1 MLSVA
6 IKTFIIA
13 TLLIFILHFLIK
25 NTLQDRK
32 LLQAVA
38 VQEHEEHDECSH
50 SPPPP
55 PATQAQAPPSS
66 EDLDDYFASIKAAPP
81 PAPIQAP
88 TPSPQRSAVASPLG
102 FDGMYGSSFSLL

>member
-6 IKTFIIA
+6 IKTSIIA
-13 TLLIFILHFLIK
+13 LLLIFILHFLIK
-25 NTLQDRK
+25 NALQDGARRRAEQK
-32 LLQAVA
+32 QPSDA
-38 VQEHEEHDECSH
+38 EE
-50 SPPPP
+50 PPCEEAAPGPQPP
-55 PATQAQAPPSS
+55 KD

-88 TPSPQRSAVASPLG
+88 APSPQRSAVAAPLG

>member
-6 IKTFIIA
+6 IKTSIIA
-13 TLLIFILHFLIK
+13 LLLIFILHFLIK
-25 NTLQDRK
+25 NALQDGARRRAEQK
-32 LLQAVA
+32 MPDAEEPVEPTC
-38 VQEHEEHDECSH
+38 QEA
-50 SPPPP
+50 PPPKD
-55 PATQAQAPPSS
+55 

-88 TPSPQRSAVASPLG
+88 APSPQRSAVAAPLG